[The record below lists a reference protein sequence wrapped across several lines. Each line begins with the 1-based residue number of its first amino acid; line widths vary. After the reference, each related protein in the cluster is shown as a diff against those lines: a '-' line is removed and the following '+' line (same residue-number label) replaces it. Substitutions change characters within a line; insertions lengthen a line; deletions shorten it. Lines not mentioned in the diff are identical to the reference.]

1 MSELP
6 NDVRAKILIAEDDTI
21 VALDLQGMLMRLG
34 YDVVAIV
41 DSGQAAIASARRFQP
56 DIILLDMVLNGSL
69 DSIEV
74 AREIHKSNDI
84 PVVFCVS
91 GADLSVLVRAKEIS
105 YAGYLLK
112 PINPDSLAT
121 TLDTVLYK
129 YKLELRVRKVEE
141 KYQALSERCRV
152 ADSFFEQNAAFN
164 WIWNESSGAKIT
176 CPENCAQLPVQILEE
191 KLSAYVSGQFRNQ
204 NEINATSLSFLVEVP
219 DAASVS
225 SRYTSIA
232 IIDRELRTVFGML
245 IPLAGDTV

>member
-41 DSGQAAIASARRFQP
+41 DSGQAAIAAARRFQP
-56 DIILLDMVLNGSL
+56 DITLLDMVLNGPL
-69 DSIEV
+69 DGIEV
-74 AREIHKSNDI
+74 AREIHKTSDI

-129 YKLELRVRKVEE
+129 YKLELRMRKVEE
-141 KYQALSERCRV
+141 KYQALSDKCRV
-152 ADSFFEQNAAFN
+152 ADTFFERNDAFN
-164 WIWNESSGAKIT
+164 WKWNESTGAKIS
-176 CPENCAQLPVQILEE
+176 CPENCAPLPVQILEE
-191 KLSAYVSGQFRNQ
+191 KLSSYVSGQFN
-204 NEINATSLSFLVEVP
+204 NPTEINATRLSFLVEVP
-219 DAASVS
+219 DSASINF
-225 SRYTSIA
+225 RYASIA
-232 IIDRELRTVFGML
+232 IIDREQGTVFGML